1 METHDT
7 GIKCKKMQ
15 RGNPMNINQIM
26 DAAKAK
32 TGSDGKTAKALG
44 LTRAGA
50 SAVRHHG
57 NISNEVAQ
65 KLAEIVGCSPLDV
78 IAAAEIAKH
87 PERAESWRK
96 WTGSAAILAVGIIVF
111 SSLNTK
117 AYAEFNEITKYTL
130 CAVAIRL
137 LAQWMLYAWTLTTC
151 AAKRV

>member
-1 METHDT
+1 MT
-7 GIKCKKMQ
+7 
-15 RGNPMNINQIM
+15 INEIM

-32 TGSDGKTAKALG
+32 TGSDGKTARALG

-57 NISNEVAQ
+57 NISNEVAR
-65 KLAEIVGCSPLDV
+65 KLAEIVGCSPLQV

-87 PERAESWRK
+87 PERAERWKK
-96 WTGSAAILAVGIIVF
+96 WAGTAAILTAGIIVY
-111 SSLNTK
+111 SSFNST
-117 AYAEFNEITKYTL
+117 AYAAFNDATNYTL

-151 AAKRV
+151 AARRV